1 MPVIGRL
8 DGQVDEIIIS
18 PISRRRREDERE
30 EDAPPPA
37 PPEPSASPERPAP
50 APAHTP
56 QGGESS
62 AGAGEL
68 PAWLL

>member
-8 DGQVDEIIIS
+8 DGQVDDVIIS
-18 PISRRRREDERE
+18 PISRRGRED
-30 EDAPPPA
+30 DAPEPDARGPEEA
-37 PPEPSASPERPAP
+37 PGRPAP

-68 PAWLL
+68 PVWLL